1 MIEIIC
7 QGKSLSEAKVKCMV
21 TEILLTEKKI
31 STDMKI
37 NVLNAIG
44 DIYIVEREK

>member
-7 QGKSLSEAKVKCMV
+7 QGNSPSEAKAKCMV
-21 TEILLTEKKI
+21 VEILLTEKKI
-31 STDMKI
+31 STIKII

-44 DIYIVEREK
+44 GIYIAKSEG